1 MNSSEYLCSSK
12 SNFMIQNSSSFS
24 VLSVMTEFSSSER
37 KMFTFFEILRSLT
50 ALKNLS
56 FKICSFESEIV

>member
-1 MNSSEYLCSSK
+1 MNSLKYLCSSK
-12 SNFMIQNSSSFS
+12 SNFIIQNSSSFS
-24 VLSVMTEFSSSER
+24 VLSVMTEFSSLKKKIHTLS
-37 KMFTFFEILRSLT
+37 EILRSLA

>member
-12 SNFMIQNSSSFS
+12 FNFIIQNLSSFS
-24 VLSVMTEFSSSER
+24 VLSVMTEFSSSKR
-37 KMFTFFEILRSLT
+37 KIHILFEILRSLT

-56 FKICSFESEIV
+56 FKICSSEFEIV